1 MEKKNLKERL
11 HMFKLGVLASIPEAV
26 MVCNS
31 LVVQAA
37 DDGSSITTK
46 VQNSSNSAYTV
57 IKGVC
62 LSLVVVVLAV
72 IGLIMV
78 IGTQKMKD
86 AVKENLYYVALGLTI
101 LFTAKEI
108 AGFVEETFGN

>member
-78 IGTQKMKD
+78 IGTQKMKE
-86 AVKENLYYVALGLTI
+86 AVKENLYYISFGLMI

-108 AGFVEETFGN
+108 AGWAEETFGN